1 MLRGVVGS
9 APAWGAGSHMPQ
21 LRHGADKYIFKKRE
35 RERDKRSKMESLV
48 LNPHHLSYN
57 ILIVVLAFSR

>member
-35 RERDKRSKMESLV
+35 RERQEVQNGVTCAKPTSPEL
-48 LNPHHLSYN
+48 
-57 ILIVVLAFSR
+57 